1 MNMWNTSSWLSLICP
16 HHPISVAVTCSPHET
31 AGGAQQ
37 TLVGHVG
44 LTQDPTQP
52 CGGTTG
58 ADSRCAFFRC
68 HLKTNWEMARP
79 DLGMSGRIYLLYFET
94 TNGWTCLMLSF
105 LNPGFFLGRGGLLD
119 SLAGPRL
126 KDSVHEPFTF
136 RVLDLS
142 WVVQA

>member
-1 MNMWNTSSWLSLICP
+1 
-16 HHPISVAVTCSPHET
+16 
-31 AGGAQQ
+31 
-37 TLVGHVG
+37 
-44 LTQDPTQP
+44 
-52 CGGTTG
+52 
-58 ADSRCAFFRC
+58 
-68 HLKTNWEMARP
+68 
-79 DLGMSGRIYLLYFET
+79 
-94 TNGWTCLMLSF
+94 MLSF